1 MKVAYL
7 DPFSGASG
15 DMLLGAVVD
24 AGAPLE
30 GIVEILQGL
39 RVDGW
44 AVRADAVTRGGL
56 AATSVIVMCEETGVV
71 RTWGNIR
78 ELLGGADLPEPVR
91 RRALAT
97 FSHIAEVEARIHRRD
112 LEHVHFHEVGGL
124 DAIVDVVGVC
134 AGLHLLGV
142 ESVTS
147 GPVAQGV
154 GMVRTD
160 HGLLPIPAPAVLEL
174 LQGAPTYSTGEAFE
188 LCTPTGAALLAEWTD
203 TWGALPAMTLERVG
217 YGAGSHDLDRP
228 NVIRIVVGEA
238 TETGPATGRAL
249 LLETTVDDLSGELVP
264 PVLDALRTA
273 GASDAWARPVSM
285 KKGRPGVEIVCLAS
299 PERGE
304 ALRRVL
310 FRETTTLGVRGT
322 LVEKWSLDR
331 EWVEV
336 DVVGCR
342 VRVKLGRLH
351 GSVMNAAP
359 EFEDCVAASR
369 ASGLPL
375 KEVFALASAAWVERA
390 AAEHQRTR
398 RPAPQPSPLPANPA

>member
-30 GIVEILQGL
+30 GIVEVLQGL
-39 RVDGW
+39 RLDGW

-56 AATSVIVMCEETGVV
+56 AATSVVVMCEETGVV

-238 TETGPATGRAL
+238 AEAGPATGRAL

-264 PVLDALRTA
+264 PVLDALRAA

-336 DVVGCR
+336 DVAGCR
-342 VRVKLGRLH
+342 VRVKLGRLN

-359 EFEDCVAASR
+359 EFEDCVSASR

-375 KEVFALASAAWVERA
+375 KEIFALASAAWVERA

-398 RPAPQPSPLPANPA
+398 RRPPDPSPLPSTPA